1 MKVLPLSELTR
12 NRKKIPVYTDHVLA
26 TLTPSGPFHCE
37 THYTGLGIISL
48 MTGKGH
54 FNINDHQ
61 MTLNSSSFL
70 IVNRGSK
77 LSFTLSPNSKVVFV
91 GFNPKLSKLVSQTMF
106 SQNKKRIPDKINI
119 HDYALIEHIHIMNST
134 LKNHLEI
141 LITLS
146 DSCASFHALKTDMVI
161 RSILD
166 ELIHENYDAISYSS
180 NLTVVKKN
188 TQIHLYKKLSVTK
201 RWIEQNY
208 GESISIDHLADI
220 AMLNNYH
227 FLRLFKQAFGITPHQ
242 FLIKTR
248 LKNAK
253 RLLKNSTLSIS
264 EICHRVGFESV
275 SSFSILFKRRFSK
288 SPTEYRRFMEN

>member
-26 TLTPSGPFHCE
+26 TLSTSGPFHCE

-48 MTGKGH
+48 LNGKGH

-61 MTLNSSSFL
+61 IALNTSSFL

-77 LSFTLSPNSKVVFV
+77 LSFKLSPNSRLVIL
-91 GFNPKLSKLVSQTMF
+91 GFNPKLSDLVSQTMF
-106 SQNKKRIPDKINI
+106 SQNKKRLPDKINI
-119 HDYALIEHIHIMNST
+119 HDYALLEHIHIMNST

-141 LITLS
+141 LIALS
-146 DSCASFHALKTDMVI
+146 SSCASFHALKTDMVV

-166 ELIHENYDAISYSS
+166 QLIHENYDAISYSS
-180 NLTVVKKN
+180 NLSVVKKN

-201 RWIEQNY
+201 RWMEHNY
-208 GESISIDHLADI
+208 GEPISIDHLADI

-248 LKNAK
+248 LKNAEL
-253 RLLKNSTLSIS
+253 LLKNSTLSIS
-264 EICHRVGFESV
+264 DICHRVGFESV
-275 SSFSILFKRRFSK
+275 SSFSTLFKRRFSK
-288 SPTEYRRFMEN
+288 SPTEYRRFTEN